1 MTEDEIRNP
10 KASDNDAVL
19 QQQYLRAIGSF
30 EGIVL
35 GQIDVKNRLGDRLNY
50 SIRAG
55 LVILSLVALSIL
67 ILLIMLSSQVNR
79 ISDVVVG
86 MNKHFASVSVKMDSI
101 KDNVIA
107 MESQIAL
114 MSDIEE
120 YTTIMNN
127 EMERVT
133 DNTHSMNSSVTDIY
147 QQFSDL
153 RGMISDISVTI
164 QHINGEVQY
173 INYEMDR
180 MSEPARTMNR
190 FLPFP

>member
-120 YTTIMNN
+120 YTTIMNS

-133 DNTHSMNSSVTDIY
+133 DNTQAMNSSVADIY

-164 QHINGEVQY
+164 HHINGEVQY

-190 FLPFP
+190 FIPFP

>member
-10 KASDNDAVL
+10 KASNNDAVL
-19 QQQYLRAIGSF
+19 QQQYLRAVGSF

-107 MESQIAL
+107 MESQVAL

-133 DNTHSMNSSVTDIY
+133 DNTQAMNSSVADIY

-190 FLPFP
+190 FIPFP

>member
-101 KDNVIA
+101 MDNVVD

>member
-79 ISDVVVG
+79 ISDVVIG

>member
-1 MTEDEIRNP
+1 MTEEEIRNP
-10 KASDNDAVL
+10 KASNNEAVL
-19 QQQYLRAIGSF
+19 QQQNLRAMGSF
-30 EGIVL
+30 EGIIL

-67 ILLIMLSSQVNR
+67 ILLIMLSSQVSR

-86 MNKHFASVSVKMDSI
+86 MNQHFASVSVKMDRI

-107 MESQIAL
+107 MESQVAL

-120 YTTIMNN
+120 YTTIMND
-127 EMERVT
+127 EMERIT
-133 DNTHSMNSSVTDIY
+133 DNTQAMNITVTDIN
-147 QQFSDL
+147 QQFSDI
-153 RGMISDISVTI
+153 RRMITDISVTI

-173 INYEMDR
+173 INYEMGR
-180 MSEPARTMNR
+180 MSEPARTLNR

>member
-107 MESQIAL
+107 MDSQIAL

>member
-1 MTEDEIRNP
+1 LTEDEIRNP
-10 KASDNDAVL
+10 KASNNDAVL
-19 QQQYLRAIGSF
+19 QQQYLRAVGSF

-107 MESQIAL
+107 MESQVAL

-133 DNTHSMNSSVTDIY
+133 DNTQAMNSSVADIY

-190 FLPFP
+190 FIPFP